1 LNERRQGHSYPLP
14 FFCLLHGWKWELAQE
29 KKRLLEEK
37 GREKRKETKLGNL
50 NASKTKLSTV
60 DNDEFTDS
68 TSKQEPKHDTRKELA
83 KELNW
88 STGKVAMARRSAV
101 FSKGSF

>member
-1 LNERRQGHSYPLP
+1 MNERRQGHSYPLP

-37 GREKRKETKLGNL
+37 GKEKYIKDVGRPSKEKSISLI
-50 NASKTKLSTV
+50 
-60 DNDEFTDS
+60 DNNKFTDNIP
-68 TSKQEPKHDTRKELA
+68 KQEPKHDTRKELA

-88 STGKVAMARRSAV
+88 QGRSL
-101 FSKGSF
+101 

>member
-1 LNERRQGHSYPLP
+1 M
-14 FFCLLHGWKWELAQE
+14 AQE

-37 GREKRKETKLGNL
+37 GREKQAKSIRNRDSQGR
-50 NASKTKLSTV
+50 AQPVLSTI
-60 DNDEFTDS
+60 DKSGNPAK
-68 TSKQEPKHDTRKELA
+68 KQEPKHDTRKELA

-101 FSKGSF
+101 LG